1 MLLQHPHDHF
11 VREFLGDVRYAR
23 EFLSA
28 VLPPELSE
36 RLDWAQ
42 LRSEP
47 TTFIDE
53 NLRDQSSDL
62 GSPVKSSDVSRCDR
76 QGSVIVMNEI
86 PNSPDVIF
94 YSF

>member
-1 MLLQHPHDHF
+1 MLDTLALDKPAKF
-11 VREFLGDVRYAR
+11 AAPGFLI
-23 EFLSA
+23 
-28 VLPPELSE
+28 
-36 RLDWAQ
+36 Q
-42 LRSEP
+42 
-47 TTFIDE
+47 
-53 NLRDQSSDL
+53 